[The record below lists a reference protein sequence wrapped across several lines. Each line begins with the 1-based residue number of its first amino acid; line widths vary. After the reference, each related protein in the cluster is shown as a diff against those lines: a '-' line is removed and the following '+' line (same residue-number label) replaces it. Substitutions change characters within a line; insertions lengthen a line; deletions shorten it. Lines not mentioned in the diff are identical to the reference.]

1 MKLKAE
7 NSDEAATE
15 GTERERVVSQGR
27 KTRTALPRR
36 SRLNI
41 QPHPVKLMGEKYSVG
56 KTALYFKNPHPVH
69 RRDQTLYDKGK
80 CHAGTSH

>member
-15 GTERERVVSQGR
+15 GPERENCLAEKENKNG
-27 KTRTALPRR
+27 LPRR

-41 QPHPVKLMGEKYSVG
+41 QPHPVKFMGEKYSVG
-56 KTALYFKNPHPVH
+56 KTALYFKNAHPVH
-69 RRDQTLYDKGK
+69 RRDQTMCDKGK